1 MYGISGVKI
10 KWFHAPN
17 QAVWTKKVILASE
30 TLTRERER
38 EEGRA
43 KERERGKRGKGE
55 RTAIPVSFSIAL
67 EGIDKNCFYHIP
79 GKDITKNFRI
89 HFLRMVCN

>member
-10 KWFHAPN
+10 KCFHAPN
-17 QAVWTKKVILASE
+17 QAVWTRSDISIRNLD
-30 TLTRERER
+30 
-38 EEGRA
+38 
-43 KERERGKRGKGE
+43 KERGREGQKRGRGEERKGE
-55 RTAIPVSFSIAL
+55 STAIPVSFSVAL
-67 EGIDKNCFYHIP
+67 EGIDRLYFITFP